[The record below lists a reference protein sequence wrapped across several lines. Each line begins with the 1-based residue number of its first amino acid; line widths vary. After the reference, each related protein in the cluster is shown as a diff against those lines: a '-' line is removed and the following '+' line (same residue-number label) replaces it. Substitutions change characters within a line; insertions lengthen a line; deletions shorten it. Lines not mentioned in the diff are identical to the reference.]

1 MTSAVANPP
10 IRLLVVSSDNY
21 PPFRVDV
28 TVLFAGQLASRN
40 FAIDWILQSE
50 AACRHGYVAQWGG
63 GQVWVGATDLG
74 DSLPHRIW
82 KHVLSVANDLKIF
95 SRTRRGNYDAIEVK
109 DKFLAGIFA
118 LLASRLY
125 RVPFIFWLSYPYPE
139 HYLSSAR
146 DGTGRYRFLYTLRG
160 LSFKWLLYRLLLPAA
175 DHVFVQSE
183 QMRQDVA
190 AEGISAQKMTPVP
203 MGVDMALGEAPDL
216 SQQRTL
222 LPAGAPCILYLGALN
237 RVRRIDFLVR
247 AFALVKQSVPEALL
261 YLVGRG
267 EDAADEQLL
276 HDEVARLG
284 LGGSVVFVGQLPQA
298 KALQY
303 VQEADVC
310 ASPLYPSPVL
320 RAASPTKLVEYMALA
335 KPSVANDHPE
345 QKRVLDASGGGYSV
359 PYDEGAFAQAIVTL
373 LEDPEAA
380 RSMGRRGR
388 EWAIAN
394 RNYQVI
400 ADAVERQLRA
410 VAKRP

>member
-1 MTSAVANPP
+1 M
-10 IRLLVVSSDNY
+10 
-21 PPFRVDV
+21 
-28 TVLFAGQLASRN
+28 
-40 FAIDWILQSE
+40 
-50 AACRHGYVAQWGG
+50 
-63 GQVWVGATDLG
+63 
-74 DSLPHRIW
+74 
-82 KHVLSVANDLKIF
+82 
-95 SRTRRGNYDAIEVK
+95 
-109 DKFLAGIFA
+109 
-118 LLASRLY
+118 
-125 RVPFIFWLSYPYPE
+125 
-139 HYLSSAR
+139 
-146 DGTGRYRFLYTLRG
+146 
-160 LSFKWLLYRLLLPAA
+160 
-175 DHVFVQSE
+175 
-183 QMRQDVA
+183 
-190 AEGISAQKMTPVP
+190 
-203 MGVDMALGEAPDL
+203 
-216 SQQRTL
+216 
-222 LPAGAPCILYLGALN
+222 
-237 RVRRIDFLVR
+237 
-247 AFALVKQSVPEALL
+247 